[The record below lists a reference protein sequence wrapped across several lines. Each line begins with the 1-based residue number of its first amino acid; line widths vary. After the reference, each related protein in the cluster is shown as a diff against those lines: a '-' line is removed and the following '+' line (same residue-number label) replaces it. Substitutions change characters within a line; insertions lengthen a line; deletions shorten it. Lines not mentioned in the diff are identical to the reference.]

1 MSTSGSPNV
10 FGNHIGT
17 PEMRKTTAM
26 ITIAQKYSFWPAL
39 KKSTYSGSTVSALV
53 TYSLA
58 RRVQRRSSAF
68 HVIGASQFRNCS
80 AKNRTNPRLNH
91 GCTRR
96 VLAPPPESGVNQWD
110 SHGGETANPDR
121 TARLRNT
128 AT

>member
-1 MSTSGSPNV
+1 MSTSGRPNV

-17 PEMRKTTAM
+17 PEMRKTTAL

-68 HVIGASQFRNCS
+68 HVIGASQVRDCS
-80 AKNRTNPRLNH
+80 AENRTDPRLDQ
-91 GCTRR
+91 GCSRR
-96 VLAPPPESGVNQWD
+96 VLAPPPKSGVNPWA
-110 SHGGETANPDR
+110 SPGEESANPD
-121 TARLRNT
+121 
-128 AT
+128 